1 MYLKTLVFLYKLT
14 FSVSTIFYS
23 FSFYIYTSVE
33 IYFYKYSLHVHGRKN
48 ISNFFVNINAL
59 EDLITYIDGSIVF
72 YEKRLRVLNYTLDNT
87 FSNWLQKSAK
97 LCTDE
102 LKFKKT

>member
-1 MYLKTLVFLYKLT
+1 MY
-14 FSVSTIFYS
+14 SI
-23 FSFYIYTSVE
+23 SFYIYSFAE
-33 IYFYKYSLHVHGRKN
+33 IYFYKDSLDVHGRKN

-72 YEKRLRVLNYTLDNT
+72 YEKRLRELNYKMDHT
-87 FSNWLQKSAK
+87 FSKWLHKSDK

-102 LKFKKT
+102 LK